1 MVFGSLMIGKEGRPQ
16 MFNSNFC
23 YDFCYKKCAKLALY
37 YYIFFVHVYVFHDYV
52 ALLSDY
58 CLAVPIT
65 KIFLSFN
72 YVVSPIS
79 IIS

>member
-1 MVFGSLMIGKEGRPQ
+1 
-16 MFNSNFC
+16 MFNSTFC
-23 YDFCYKKCAKLALY
+23 YDFCYKKCAKLTLY
-37 YYIFFVHVYVFHDYV
+37 YYVLFVHVNVFHDYV
-52 ALLSDY
+52 LLLSDY

-72 YVVSPIS
+72 YVVCHTS